1 MTSTTASA
9 QRPDAEPGVFS
20 RERWRTRRRR
30 SLPPT
35 LEPPLRW
42 VVLAGYGSA
51 GVLCVLILTGW
62 LGAEEVPYPG
72 ITVRSMVQLVTLV
85 TVGLLAA
92 LLALAAARHR
102 GWRRAGAAAL
112 TVLLAGF
119 ACGWLPHGGIRV
131 ALVVPLL
138 LGAVAAALWP
148 LSVQPIEWAR
158 IVLAAL
164 PGLLAAAWQPFLG
177 VADRTLNGIST
188 AGLVPQAAIGLSAL
202 AVYAAVSSLSE
213 HRDRL
218 ARVLTGPTRLGRLV
232 TMLVLKVLL
241 LVALFAGLTGDLLG
255 GRSSWG
261 PGLSHPLSWLHAG
274 VLAGVVALMAVSSVT
289 RPLIDAGVQPR
300 LAILGLIL
308 AIAQLGALAAI
319 LVVTLLSVFDLSG
332 LPVLGFVNLLI
343 DHSETVQWVAVAI
356 LGLGCVLSVPRRS
369 SLSTGW
375 WLGAVSVLWL
385 VPPLLGIAFE
395 PAVVFWATPARVDA
409 ALTIAVGVLLLVPGV
424 RNDPARRRM
433 LLALLVAPV
442 LMHLENLL
450 PDAWSNA
457 LLRVTFVLAALNV
470 LFWAAPPVRSDPHV
484 AGRQRCLAV
493 AGQLGILVA
502 AFFVLQSGDLSTG
515 PGTSAQLAWL
525 WFSVPFVALIT
536 VRQRSADSVTG
547 G

>member
-20 RERWRTRRRR
+20 RERWRTRWRR

-51 GVLCVLILTGW
+51 GVLCVLIVTGW

-72 ITVRSMVQLVTLV
+72 VTVRSMVQLVTLV
-85 TVGLLAA
+85 TVVLAA
-92 LLALAAARHR
+92 LLALAACRCC
-102 GWRRAGAAAL
+102 GPDGPAGRLRMWLAA
-112 TVLLAGF
+112 
-119 ACGWLPHGGIRV
+119 HGGIRV

-158 IVLAAL
+158 VVLAAL

-177 VADRTLNGIST
+177 VADRTLNGLSA

-232 TMLVLKVLL
+232 TVLVLKVLV

-274 VLAGVVALMAVSSVT
+274 VLAGAVALMAVSSVT

-343 DHSETVQWVAVAI
+343 DHSETGQWVAVAM
-356 LGLGCVLSVPRRS
+356 LGLGCLLNVPRRS

-502 AFFVLQSGDLSTG
+502 AFFVLQSGDLSTE

-536 VRQRSADSVTG
+536 VRQRSADTVTG